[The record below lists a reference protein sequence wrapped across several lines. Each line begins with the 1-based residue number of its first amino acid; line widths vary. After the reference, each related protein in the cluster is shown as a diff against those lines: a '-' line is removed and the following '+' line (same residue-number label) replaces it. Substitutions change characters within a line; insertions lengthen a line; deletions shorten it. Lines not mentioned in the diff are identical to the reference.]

1 MSLQILLIAIA
12 AAVALILIVRRF
24 TAGRY
29 GTLRPSGQATA
40 DYEAFLVDPDLRYYV
55 SGPDPCPNAVMGIAK
70 SWVLESDLW
79 KPVDLDHAGMRG
91 LVVNMQAKAGQS
103 LSILHGFVV
112 RDDRGG
118 RIGNWLSLPGLNVMI
133 KITGEHR
140 VAISTPS
147 ADASSAP

>member
-1 MSLQILLIAIA
+1 MSLQILLIALA
-12 AAVALILIVRRF
+12 VAVALILMVGRF
-24 TAGRY
+24 SAGRY
-29 GTLRPSGQATA
+29 GALRPSGQATA

-55 SGPDPCPNAVMGIAK
+55 SGPDLCPNAVMGIAK
-70 SWVLESDLW
+70 AWVLDSDLW
-79 KPVDLDHAGMRG
+79 KPRDLDPAGMRG

-103 LSILHGFVV
+103 LSMLNGFAVY
-112 RDDRGG
+112 DDKGG
-118 RIGNWLSLPGLNVMI
+118 RIENWLSLPGLNVMI